1 MSLIPLILGA
11 LGFVSVVLS
20 GRLLVKTPPAD
31 LLASAA
37 VLILPTF
44 AVLSE
49 AGPARGTM
57 VQLGVGGAVVGLTAI
72 SLARDDSP
80 ATVTST
86 GFLAFLLAVVM
97 VSVNV
102 LEVPDISVARAFGR
116 FAPAFIWL
124 LLALQSA
131 RTRTPSLVASN
142 SLAFAFGLACML
154 TAFAPAP
161 WRECTQFKCGPF
173 GALLGGPFTSENYF
187 AQIAAVALLIS
198 IGMRHSHA
206 ALASCG
212 ALSAMIVLYA
222 SSSRTS
228 QIALGVALISWY
240 LWSRRSVRFLSAKP
254 LVAAVLPLSTVI
266 LGIVLVYRATPTDYS
281 NRGYIWTLGRTALAD
296 RWWSGLGIDSW
307 TPTVLQRN
315 FMHSQALLLLYSAGV
330 LGVLVYALVMRAVIQ
345 RLVDTRDGLGF
356 AVVVLALIL
365 GLTEIVWN
373 PVALDGSAFIAT
385 AILMAGRLTTA
396 ATDNRQASLA
406 GGLNATTLDH
416 SRVTRRHGVRR
427 DVRRDHRSSPNDR
440 PSPHGHSG

>member
-11 LGFVSVVLS
+11 LGFATVVLS
-20 GRLLVKTPPAD
+20 GRLLAKTPPAD
-31 LLASAA
+31 LLSSAA

-49 AGPARGTM
+49 AGPASGTM
-57 VQLGVGGAVVGLTAI
+57 AQLGVGGAIVGLTAI
-72 SLARDDSP
+72 SLARDDNA
-80 ATVTST
+80 ATVTSM
-86 GFLAFLLAVVM
+86 GFHAFLLAVVM

-102 LEVPDISVARAFGR
+102 LEYPDISVARAFGR
-116 FAPAFIWL
+116 FAPALIWL
-124 LLALQSA
+124 LLTLQPA
-131 RTRTPSLVASN
+131 RTRTPPLVASN
-142 SLAFAFGLACML
+142 SIAFAFGLACML
-154 TAFAPAP
+154 TASTPAP

-173 GALLGGPFTSENYF
+173 GALLGGPFASENYF
-187 AQIAAVALLIS
+187 AQIAAVALLVCF
-198 IGMRHSHA
+198 GMRHAHV

-254 LVAAVLPLSTVI
+254 LVAAVLPFSTVI
-266 LGIVLVYRATPTDYS
+266 LGIVLVYRATPTDFS

-330 LGVLVYALVMRAVIQ
+330 LGVFLYALVMRAVIR

-356 AVVVLALIL
+356 AIVVLALIL

-396 ATDNRQASLA
+396 ATDGSQPSPTD
-406 GGLNATTLDH
+406 GLDATTLDH
-416 SRVTRRHGVRR
+416 SRIARGHRVRR
-427 DVRRDHRSSPNDR
+427 NVSRDHRSSPNHR
-440 PSPHGHSG
+440 PSPHGNSR